1 MAPDPLAAQIDFRTF
16 IDVLRSDGDLVE
28 IDREVDPHLE
38 VAAIVRRVSELNGK
52 APLFNNVKGAKNG
65 LWRMFG
71 NAASLRKNEEERYG
85 RLARNMGLP
94 INASWKEIG
103 EKTQAAKRATPLK
116 PNVLPTGPCK
126 KNRLSGDEIDLH
138 QLPAPYLHVGDGGKY
153 LQTYGVHVLQT
164 PDGSWTNWS
173 IFRGMIH
180 DNKHLVCLVGKGQ
193 HNQIIREKWREAGKT
208 EIPWALAFG
217 VPPAAN
223 FVAALPIPE
232 NVSESEYVGAMTG
245 RPLDLVKCELSDLL
259 VPANSEIVFEGVTYL
274 DQSKQGDEGPFGDYL
289 GLVCEDDKHAMP
301 LFRVDLITY
310 RDDAIMPISVP
321 GRITDE
327 SVSHTYIFSE
337 IELECFANSLCAQH
351 TTGALAAAELL
362 TYCKKHDLPILDAN
376 APLETHG
383 TWCALTVDTER
394 LRALKTNS
402 EDFCRKLG
410 NIVFNNKSAMLVNR
424 IILVGEDV
432 NIYDLKDIIWALA
445 TRCRPGV
452 DEFVF
457 EDVPGFPLTPYMAY
471 GRADPKRGGKM
482 IQDCVMKAEYEV
494 GRPFTKVDFETS
506 YPEDVK
512 AKIKSSWR
520 EMGFDEP

>member
-1 MAPDPLAAQIDFRTF
+1 MQSFTHPNTTRAWKHTAAMSPDPLAAQIDFRTF
-16 IDVLRSDGDLVE
+16 IDVLRHDGDLVE

-71 NAASLRKNEEERYG
+71 NAASLRKNENERYG
-85 RLARNMGLP
+85 RLARNLGLP
-94 INASWKEIG
+94 TDASWKDIG
-103 EKTQAAKRATPLK
+103 DKTQAAKKATPLK

-126 KNRLSGDEIDLH
+126 KNKLSGNQIDLH

-180 DNKHLVCLVGKGQ
+180 DEKHLVCLVGRGQ
-193 HNQIIREKWREAGKT
+193 HNQIIREKWREAGKS

-245 RPLDLVKCELSDLL
+245 KPLDLVKCELSDLL

-274 DQSKQGDEGPFGDYL
+274 DGSKQGDEGPFGDYL
-289 GLVCEDDKHAMP
+289 GLVCEDDKHSMP
-301 LFRVDLITY
+301 LFRVDMITY
-310 RDDAIMPISVP
+310 RDDPIMPISVP

-327 SVSHTYIFSE
+327 SVSYLHMLKF
-337 IELECFANSLCAQH
+337 
-351 TTGALAAAELL
+351 L
-362 TYCKKHDLPILDAN
+362 TLQTC
-376 APLETHG
+376 
-383 TWCALTVDTER
+383 
-394 LRALKTNS
+394 
-402 EDFCRKLG
+402 
-410 NIVFNNKSAMLVNR
+410 
-424 IILVGEDV
+424 
-432 NIYDLKDIIWALA
+432 
-445 TRCRPGV
+445 
-452 DEFVF
+452 
-457 EDVPGFPLTPYMAY
+457 
-471 GRADPKRGGKM
+471 
-482 IQDCVMKAEYEV
+482 
-494 GRPFTKVDFETS
+494 
-506 YPEDVK
+506 
-512 AKIKSSWR
+512 
-520 EMGFDEP
+520 